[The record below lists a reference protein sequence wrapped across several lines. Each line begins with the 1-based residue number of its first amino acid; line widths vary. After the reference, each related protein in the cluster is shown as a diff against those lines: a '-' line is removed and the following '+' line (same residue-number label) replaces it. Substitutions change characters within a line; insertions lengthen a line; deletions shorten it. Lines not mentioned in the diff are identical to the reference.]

1 MNKVKDIKFRKLAY
15 LKIFGTD
22 IMFYK
27 NIIFAVE
34 NKKSVIKY
42 QLILIFLIVVNSNSY
57 TQWVFKIAQGYTK
70 FR

>member
-34 NKKSVIKY
+34 NKKSVIKWR
-42 QLILIFLIVVNSNSY
+42 LILIFFYSREL
-57 TQWVFKIAQGYTK
+57 
-70 FR
+70 